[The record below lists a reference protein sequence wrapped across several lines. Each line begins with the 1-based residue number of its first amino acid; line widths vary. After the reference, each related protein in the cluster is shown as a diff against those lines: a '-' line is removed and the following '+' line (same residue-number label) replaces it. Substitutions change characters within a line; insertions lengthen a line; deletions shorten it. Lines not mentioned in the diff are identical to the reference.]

1 MAPSLQ
7 ELARPD
13 ESTPQI
19 IKSAMENKPI
29 HVRDPG
35 LYDSSFQRT
44 DLFKDNAVQLC
55 ISWSLLLSCT

>member
-29 HVRDPG
+29 HVREPG
-35 LYDSSFQRT
+35 LYASSFQMT
-44 DLFKDNAVQLC
+44 DPLKINAVQL
-55 ISWSLLLSCT
+55 